1 MNARLSGIF
10 DFRSLLRVAL
20 GLFLVFP
27 VLVII
32 GFAKS
37 WNWPDHTEMLESLSF
52 TMTQAFLS
60 SLFAMILG
68 SGGALGLISFS
79 QGKLR
84 SVSEVFALL
93 PSLLPPLFVILP
105 FLNIA
110 SFFHFEPFGLWG
122 IVSVNVLMNLGLT
135 SVVLAR
141 VIESKLGPMIEL
153 SWIEGASRWKMLQS
167 GVFSYLRIDL
177 VSLSFYLF
185 TLFFASFSIPLILGS
200 SDGITLEVL
209 IYEKIRLSG
218 DWSEAV
224 LLGLLQ
230 IFILFFFSFGVR
242 QNFAGKI
249 SRQPNLTGL
258 RAPSLLGI
266 PLFVSLFLVAGQF
279 FGLARGW
286 GYLLN
291 SPVLLAELPL
301 LLGGTLIV
309 GIGTGLLVLILLM
322 LVAGLSP
329 HLGLDRFLVGYT
341 APSTVL
347 TGFAFLLLGV
357 ESWLGIHLSLIC
369 GLALL
374 VVPSLYRM
382 MARGLLV
389 AIQNQVIVARLG
401 GAGWW
406 AIFDK
411 IVFPQICRQFWWLAG
426 MSSLWAC
433 GDYALSSLVVEN
445 NTTLALAIKGYMSSY
460 HLDLATALNS
470 ILLVVGMNCL
480 LGFGGLARV
489 CRTESFS

>member
-1 MNARLSGIF
+1 MNARLSGF
-10 DFRSLLRVAL
+10 CDLRSLLRAAL

-27 VLVII
+27 VLVIT
-32 GFAKS
+32 GFSKS
-37 WNWPDHTEMLESLSF
+37 WDWPDHTELLESLSF
-52 TMTQAFLS
+52 TTIQAFLS
-60 SLFAMILG
+60 SLFTMILG
-68 SGGALGLISFS
+68 AGGALGLISFS

-84 SVSEVFALL
+84 SASEVFALL

-105 FLNIA
+105 YLNMA

-122 IVSVNVLMNLGLT
+122 IVSVNILMNLGLT

-153 SWIEGASRWKMLQS
+153 SWIEGASRWKMVQS
-167 GVFSYLRIDL
+167 GVFSYLRADL
-177 VSLSFYLF
+177 VSFSFYLF
-185 TLFFASFSIPLILGS
+185 TLYFASFSIPLILGS
-200 SDGITLEVL
+200 SEGVTLEVL

-218 DWSEAV
+218 NWSQSV

-230 IFILFFFSFGVR
+230 IFILFLFSFGVR
-242 QNFAGKI
+242 QNLTGTI

-258 RAPSLLGI
+258 RVPFLFGI
-266 PLFVSLFLVAGQF
+266 PFFVSFFLVVGQF
-279 FGLARGW
+279 FGFVRGW

-291 SPVLLAELPL
+291 SPVLLTELPSL
-301 LLGGTLIV
+301 LSGTLIV
-309 GIGTGLLVLILLM
+309 GIGTGLVVFLLLI
-322 LVAGLSP
+322 LVAGLGP
-329 HLGLDRFLVGYT
+329 HPGLDRFLVGYT

-357 ESWLGIHLSLIC
+357 DSWPGVHLSLIC
-369 GLALL
+369 GLAIL

-382 MARGLLV
+382 LARGLLV

-401 GAGWW
+401 GSGWW

-445 NTTLALAIKGYMSSY
+445 NTTLALAIKGYMTSY

-470 ILLVVGMNCL
+470 ILLVVGMSCL
-480 LGFGGLARV
+480 LGFGGLGRV

>member
-1 MNARLSGIF
+1 MNARLSGVC

-37 WNWPDHTEMLESLSF
+37 WNWPDHTELLESLSF

-84 SVSEVFALL
+84 SGSEVFALL

-167 GVFSYLRIDL
+167 GVFSYLRTDL

-200 SDGITLEVL
+200 SEGITLEVL

-218 DWSEAV
+218 DWSQAV

-266 PLFVSLFLVAGQF
+266 PLFVSLFLVVGQF

-382 MARGLLV
+382 LARGLLV
-389 AIQNQVIVARLG
+389 VIQNQVIVARLG

-470 ILLVVGMNCL
+470 ILLVVGMSCFF
-480 LGFGGLARV
+480 GFGGLGRV

>member
-1 MNARLSGIF
+1 M
-10 DFRSLLRVAL
+10 AL

-37 WNWPDHTEMLESLSF
+37 WNWPDHTELFDSLSF

-84 SVSEVFALL
+84 YVSEVFALL
-93 PSLLPPLFVILP
+93 PGLLPPLFVILP

-110 SFFHFEPFGLWG
+110 SFFHFEAFGLWG

-153 SWIEGASRWKMLQS
+153 SWIEGASRWKIFQS
-167 GVFSYLRIDL
+167 GVFSYLRTDL
-177 VSLSFYLF
+177 LSLSFYLF

-200 SDGITLEVL
+200 SEGVTLEVL

-218 DWSEAV
+218 DWSQAV

-230 IFILFFFSFGVR
+230 IFILFSFSFGVR
-242 QNFAGKI
+242 QNFAGKV

-258 RAPSLLGI
+258 RAPSLFGI
-266 PLFVSLFLVAGQF
+266 PLFVSLFLVVGQL

-309 GIGTGLLVLILLM
+309 GIGTGLVVLLLLM
-322 LVAGLSP
+322 LAAGLGP
-329 HLGLDRFLVGYT
+329 HRGLDRFLVGYT

-357 ESWLGIHLSLIC
+357 ESWLGIHISLIC

-374 VVPSLYRM
+374 MMPSLYRM
-382 MARGLLV
+382 LAKGLLV

-406 AIFDK
+406 TIFDK

-445 NTTLALAIKGYMSSY
+445 NTTLALAIKGYMTSY

-470 ILLVVGMNCL
+470 ILLVVGMICL
-480 LGFGGLARV
+480 LGFGGLGRV
-489 CRTESFS
+489 CRTESLS